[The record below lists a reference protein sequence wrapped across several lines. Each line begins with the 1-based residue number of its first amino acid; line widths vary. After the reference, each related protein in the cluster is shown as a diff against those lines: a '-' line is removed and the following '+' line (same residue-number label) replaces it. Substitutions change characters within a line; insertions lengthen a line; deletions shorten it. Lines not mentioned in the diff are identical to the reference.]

1 VDAGTR
7 EAITAIGRAGRT
19 RRFSCA
25 LARNEGEVIEAMRL
39 RWRIFA
45 DEMNGAHL
53 PHNGGLEG
61 DRFDPFCDHLLVR
74 DTHSGLVVGTYRI
87 LGDHGARAAGGYYSE
102 TEFRLEG
109 LRNLGGRVM
118 EVGRACVD
126 PCYRNGA
133 VISTLWAGLF
143 KYILTGKY
151 DYVIGCGSI
160 SLKSGARPAAAI
172 CRRIAREHPCPADLR
187 AVPLC
192 RFPVDEFA
200 GSNQEPEID
209 TDAALP
215 PLIKGYLRLGAWICG
230 DPAWDPLF
238 NTADLLI
245 VLPVAGLD
253 RRYFSRYLREL

>member
-1 VDAGTR
+1 MDASTR
-7 EAITAIGRAGRT
+7 EITGPDCSGRSG
-19 RRFSCA
+19 RFSCA

-45 DEMNGAHL
+45 DETNGAHL

-74 DTHSGLVVGTYRI
+74 DSHNGQVVGTYRI
-87 LGDHGARAAGGYYSE
+87 LGEHGARAAGGYYSE

-109 LRNLGGRVM
+109 LRELGGRVM

-126 PCYRNGA
+126 PQYRNGA
-133 VISTLWAGLF
+133 VISSLWAGLF
-143 KYILTGKY
+143 KYMLTGKY
-151 DYVIGCGSI
+151 DYIFGCGSI

-172 CRRIAREHPCPADLR
+172 CRRIAREHPCPQRLR
-187 AVPLC
+187 ATPLC
-192 RFPVDEFA
+192 PFPVDEFA
-200 GSNQEPEID
+200 GEESGND
-209 TDAALP
+209 TGAAPP

-230 DPAWDPLF
+230 DPAFDPIF

-245 VLPVAGLD
+245 VLPAASLD
-253 RRYFSRYLREL
+253 RRYFSRYLRAL

>member
-7 EAITAIGRAGRT
+7 EAIIAIGRAGRT

-87 LGDHGARAAGGYYSE
+87 LGDHGARAAGGYYSQ

-172 CRRIAREHPCPADLR
+172 CRRIAREHACPADLR